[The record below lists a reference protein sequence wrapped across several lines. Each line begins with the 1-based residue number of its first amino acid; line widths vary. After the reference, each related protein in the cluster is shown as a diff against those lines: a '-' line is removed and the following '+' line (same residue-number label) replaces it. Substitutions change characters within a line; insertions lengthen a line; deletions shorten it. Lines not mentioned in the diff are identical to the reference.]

1 MRIKIFGLE
10 NKNKMSQ
17 INNDD
22 KTYLIVIYYMQYSK
36 LVQVRSV
43 GNTLTL
49 HKTALIEAFNLKA
62 GIEYLLKNYEA
73 AREALTDMPPR
84 SEDELDA
91 VTLHNQGCCV
101 LKSSLYN
108 NFRKIPFFIYE
119 AWINCSQ

>member
-1 MRIKIFGLE
+1 M
-10 NKNKMSQ
+10 
-17 INNDD
+17 
-22 KTYLIVIYYMQYSK
+22 
-36 LVQVRSV
+36 QVRSV

-108 NFRKIPFFIYE
+108 KYPENPFFLFTKRGLTVVNKI
-119 AWINCSQ
+119 AAI

>member
-1 MRIKIFGLE
+1 
-10 NKNKMSQ
+10 
-17 INNDD
+17 
-22 KTYLIVIYYMQYSK
+22 
-36 LVQVRSV
+36 VQVRSV

-108 NFRKIPFFIYE
+108 KYPENPFFLFTKRGLTVVNKI
-119 AWINCSQ
+119 AAI

>member
-1 MRIKIFGLE
+1 MH
-10 NKNKMSQ
+10 N
-17 INNDD
+17 
-22 KTYLIVIYYMQYSK
+22 K

-91 VTLHNQGCCV
+91 VTLHNQGC
-101 LKSSLYN
+101 SLYI
-108 NFRKIPFFIYE
+108 NFRKIRIFIYKT
-119 AWINCSQ
+119 WLNCSR